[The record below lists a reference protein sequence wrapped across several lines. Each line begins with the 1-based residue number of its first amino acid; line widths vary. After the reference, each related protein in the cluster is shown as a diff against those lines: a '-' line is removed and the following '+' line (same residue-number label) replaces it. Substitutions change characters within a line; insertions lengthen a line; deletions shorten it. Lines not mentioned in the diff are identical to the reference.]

1 MLRWRPL
8 CRHDAT
14 DATSL
19 SQAERCKI
27 MLASSLRDASI
38 PKTRDWPLGTHLE
51 LAALASAVPCARL
64 HTRLVLAEWNLSRL
78 SDDAELLVSELLTN
92 GIMHASGRLVRLW
105 LRSDGQQLA
114 ILIGDQ
120 SSAQPMPAEWDAEA
134 PDGRGLAIVEAVS
147 ARWGTYQAGEGKI
160 VWALCEAP
168 S

>member
-51 LAALASAVPCARL
+51 LAALASAVPCA
-64 HTRLVLAEWNLSRL
+64 
-78 SDDAELLVSELLTN
+78 LTN

-168 S
+168 SSNVAGLTS